1 MRVAGNN
8 NVVFAALRDRLWSDL
23 DAVVDVVLDG
33 DDHTAAVVARGELPG
48 LIAGLHALLAQHVP
62 DANGHCR
69 HCRAGRWWRRTPVP
83 CRALLEFQL
92 ARDDAPTRRPRHR
105 LSTTRNRTTTTPRF
119 PRCRGHRSGPPDAVS
134 TT

>member
-1 MRVAGNN
+1 MSARNN

-23 DAVVDVVLDG
+23 ETTCDIVLDG
-33 DDHTAAVVARGELPG
+33 DDRTAAVAARGELPG
-48 LIAGLHALLAQHVP
+48 LIAGLRALLARHVP
-62 DANGHCR
+62 DANGHCTQ
-69 HCRAGRWWRRTPVP
+69 CRAGRWWRRAPVP
-83 CRALLEFQL
+83 CRVLLEFQL